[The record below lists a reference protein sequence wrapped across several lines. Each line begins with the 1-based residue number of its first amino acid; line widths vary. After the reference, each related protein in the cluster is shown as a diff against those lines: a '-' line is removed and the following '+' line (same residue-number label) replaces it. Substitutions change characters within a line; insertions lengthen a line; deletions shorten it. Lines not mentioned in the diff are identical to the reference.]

1 MKNNNKALKGLGC
14 IIAMNFAIMVPK
26 SVLAESIEKEIKKEA
41 APYEVYVISHGEKR
55 PRSIE
60 NPEYDT
66 REYKDQLAKKD
77 NRRVDVSGIFKQE
90 LPDGTKLW
98 LSEDPVNVNKEL
110 AGAFNGSLHLENGS
124 VKNNL
129 VLDLYTNYSDFIEK
143 VSVEVYHDEELRNKL
158 FTKDWNSDSLGVLTS
173 LEISNDELQEISLS
187 ESKES
192 LYYVLSVY
200 DKDGNVD
207 KQQPQRLMVENDDL
221 EENGASTVEN
231 SSSRLYGQNF
241 LAEENI
247 IAKGSSIRIYG
258 DDVSRDYKLHIN
270 DNYIPID
277 TENKFAIEFIKKPGF
292 HEFDIKLDDGSG
304 IIWDRKLSKKVEEN
318 YMFLVGLAD
327 LTVSENN
334 ISGNMET
341 LGDSDRYDEGLLTE
355 GRLAFYL
362 KGKIQGKYLITAQM
376 DTTETE
382 LDHLFSNFNGR
393 DAQTLFRKI
402 DPERYYPVY
411 GDDSESWSD
420 ANSQGKLYVRLD
432 WDASR
437 AVFGNYNSNI
447 EDKRYGTYNRT
458 LYGAQI
464 DYKTVKNTKYNDKE
478 GRLNVFVSDPNTVP
492 SYVEFLG
499 TGGSVYMLRDSD
511 IVMGSETL
519 SLEIRDKETN
529 RVLYKKSLEEGKDYD
544 INYVQ
549 GRIIL
554 NRPLS
559 MYTNEEDNRII
570 REDSLGNNEVYLT
583 ANYEYVPS
591 GNFDPDEIITG
602 ANGEY
607 WLSDNLAVG
616 GTYVKENQDS
626 GSDYEL
632 KGINTKIKYSEE
644 TQIAAEYAETNSSGF
659 RGFQSRD
666 GGVTFDS
673 ISVLS
678 STSQR
683 SSASSIEGSINVG
696 DIVPSQDDLKVN
708 FWLSEIEKGFQNTS
722 KEFSEDQSN
731 VEVNITK
738 ELGSDSDLS
747 VAYKYHDEENVMKRE
762 RVSGIYAKSISNDE
776 TVSVELANETEETSA
791 GKGRADLA
799 GVKYNKEIKESSNV
813 YAFGQATFNAKNSY
827 SNNDRVGIGANYEIT
842 DKLDVNGEVSTGARG
857 EGYTLGAAYDMT
869 DNYSV
874 YGGYTYDDSDGQ
886 VEDSIIAGQ
895 KYRYSQSL
903 DIYQETKFT
912 QGDTSPGLLNTFG
925 LDYSLENDWKFGGFI
940 ERGDYDSSTNGETRR
955 NSVSTYAKY
964 DGERLDYKGVVEYR
978 RDKGGDEIISRI
990 TTHQVD
996 YDLNNEYDIYG
1007 LFDYADTE
1015 DLKTAS
1021 NSIYYNE
1028 YALGVAYRP
1037 VYNDKLNVFSKYRYV
1052 KDNPGAGQDNDLPSH
1067 KSNIISVEGVY
1078 DLNKYWSLSAKA
1090 AYRESEIQISG
1101 FNDWFDSSA
1110 CLISTRADYHLV
1122 KDWDV
1127 YVEGRRLAVDSEDNR
1142 DGFLIG
1148 ANKHIGKHLKVGAGY
1163 NFTDFSDDLARVNDY
1178 TYEGVFINIT
1188 GKY

>member
-1 MKNNNKALKGLGC
+1 VKNNKNTLKGLGC

-26 SVLAESIEKEIKKEA
+26 NVLAESIEKEIKKEA

-55 PRSIE
+55 PRSLE
-60 NPEYDT
+60 NPEYDS
-66 REYKDQLAKKD
+66 RKYKDQLAKKD

-98 LSEDPVNVNKEL
+98 LSEDPINVNKEL
-110 AGAFNGSLHLENGS
+110 AGAFNGSLHTTRGEAQNDLI
-124 VKNNL
+124 
-129 VLDLYTNYSDFIEK
+129 LDLYANYSDFIER
-143 VSVEVYHDEELRNKL
+143 VSIDIYYDEELRNKAL
-158 FTKDWNSDSLGVLTS
+158 TKNWNDKAFNVLTS
-173 LEISNDELQEISLS
+173 FEIRKEELKEMSIQ

-200 DKDGNVD
+200 DKDGSVD
-207 KQQPQRLMVENDDL
+207 RQSPQRLMIENDDF
-221 EENGASTVEN
+221 ETESDSGVEN

-247 IAKGSSIRIYG
+247 IAKGSAIRIYG
-258 DDVSRDYKLHIN
+258 DDVSRDYKLYIN
-270 DNYIPID
+270 ENYIPID

-304 IIWDRKLSKKVEEN
+304 IIWDRKLSKNVEEN

-334 ISGNMET
+334 ISGNVET

-382 LDHLFSNFNGR
+382 LDHLFSDFNGK

-411 GDDSESWSD
+411 GDDSESWND

-447 EDKRYGTYNRT
+447 EDKRYGIYNRT
-458 LYGAQI
+458 LYGAQL
-464 DYKTVKNTKYNDKE
+464 DYRTVENTKYNDKE

-499 TGGSVYMLRDSD
+499 TGGSVYMLKDSD

-519 SLEIRDKETN
+519 SMEIRDKETN
-529 RVLYKKSLEEGKDYD
+529 RVLYKKALEEGKDYN

-549 GRIIL
+549 GRIML

-559 MYTNEEDNRII
+559 MYTNSEDNRII
-570 REDSLGNNEVYLT
+570 REESLGNNEVYLT
-583 ANYEYVPS
+583 ANYEYIPS

-607 WLSDNLAVG
+607 WLSDEFAVG
-616 GTYVKENQDS
+616 GTYVKENQKS
-626 GSDYEL
+626 GSDYEM
-632 KGINTKIKYSEE
+632 KGVNAKLKYSEM
-644 TQIAAEYAETNSSGF
+644 TQIAAEYAETQSSEF
-659 RGFQSRD
+659 RGFRSRD
-666 GGVTFDS
+666 GGVTFNS
-673 ISVLS
+673 ISMNLS
-678 STSQR
+678 DSR
-683 SSASSIEGSINVG
+683 KASAVSVEGFINAG
-696 DIVPSQDDLKVN
+696 DIVSSQEDVTVN
-708 FWLSEIEKGFQNTS
+708 FWASEIEKGFQNTS
-722 KEFSEDQSN
+722 KEFAEDQTN
-731 VEVNITK
+731 LEIDVTK
-738 ELGSDSDLS
+738 EFGSESELAL
-747 VAYKYHDEENVMKRE
+747 AYKYHDEENIMKRE

-776 TVSVELANETEETSA
+776 TVSVEIANETEETSL
-791 GKGRADLA
+791 GKGRANLA
-799 GVKYNKEIKESSNV
+799 GLKYNKEFKENSNV
-813 YAFGQATFNAKNSY
+813 YVFGQTTFNAKNSY
-827 SNNDRVGIGANYEIT
+827 ANNDRVGVGANYEVT
-842 DKLDVNGEVSTGARG
+842 EKLDLNGEVSTGARG

-869 DNYSV
+869 DNYSI
-874 YGGYTYDDSDGQ
+874 YGGYTYDDSDGR

-895 KYRYSQSL
+895 KYRYNKNM

-925 LDYSLENDWKFGGFI
+925 LDYSLENDWKFGGFV
-940 ERGDYDSSTNGETRR
+940 ERGDYESETNGDTRR

-1015 DLKTAS
+1015 DLNTAS

-1037 VYNDKLNVFSKYRYV
+1037 VFNDKLNVFSKYRYV
-1052 KDNPGAGQDNDLPSH
+1052 KDDPGAGQDNDLPSH

-1078 DLNKYWSLSAKA
+1078 DLNRYWSLSAKA

-1110 CLISTRADYHLV
+1110 YLIATRADYHLV

-1148 ANKHIGKHLKVGAGY
+1148 ANKHIGKHLKVGVGY

-1178 TYEGVFINIT
+1178 TYEGVFLNIT